1 MGHGNYLNMTGTGV
15 NFKMGLIVKPINE
28 LRLGVA
34 FHTPTFFN
42 VNSFIMQAR
51 RMHLMRMLPVAEY
64 QT

>member
-1 MGHGNYLNMTGTGV
+1 MENYLNMTGTGV

-34 FHTPTFFN
+34 FHTPT
-42 VNSFIMQAR
+42 SSMSILLIMQAR